1 MNARNLI
8 RKPLFFLLPL
18 LLVLA
23 ACDSDDPDPQ
33 GDDIRYGVN
42 FTRLF
47 AEPTPAEIEAIRQ
60 EWAERDP
67 GARDAELVASQ
78 GAEGATFHIVS
89 HTMTDTRT
97 EQDFTHYGLVRI
109 PDDIATIDEDVLLVH
124 HGGDGGL
131 DVETAIVFSQ
141 LYPDLFSNTIQ
152 VFPSYRSEEIRAQT
166 IGLGNFQS
174 GGSESPW
181 DYDVDDAIA
190 LYDAVLEVFPS
201 TDIGDKVASLS
212 FSRGAGVA
220 LLQAVR
226 DERVLGVTEYYG
238 PTDFFDIS
246 MQELADSLLAGSQQ
260 ALFLPGA
267 EYLLNEVLLPLQGEG
282 GEYDPNADYDGA
294 RLEVLRRSSAY
305 FTTSLPAVQ
314 IHHHEDDP
322 VVPFRQALRLDE
334 MLTIAPNDGVV
345 DNDYNRYDNELGE
358 DEDGHDPDH
367 LPDANF
373 SATQEFLMDVYAGQP
388 ALTAQLVE

>member
-1 MNARNLI
+1 MKSRSLI
-8 RKPLFFLLPL
+8 SRFPLFLLPL
-18 LLVLA
+18 LLVFA

-33 GDDIRYGVN
+33 EDDIRYGVN

-47 AEPTPAEIEAIRQ
+47 SEPTPAEIEAIRQ

-78 GAEGATFHIVS
+78 GAEGATFHVVQ
-89 HTMTDTRT
+89 HTMTDVRT
-97 EQDFTHYGLVRI
+97 GDDFTHYGLVRI
-109 PDDIATIDEDVLLVH
+109 PDNIAIIDEDVLLVH
-124 HGGDGGL
+124 HGGDIGV
-131 DVETAIVFSQ
+131 DAETAIDYAQ
-141 LYPDLFSNTIQ
+141 LYPDLFANTIQ
-152 VFPSYRSEEIRAQT
+152 VFPSYRSEAIRAES
-166 IGLGNFQS
+166 IGLGNHPS

-190 LYDAVLEVFPS
+190 LYDAVRELFPTETS
-201 TDIGDKVASLS
+201 DRAASLS

-226 DERVLGVTEYYG
+226 DERILGVTEYYG

-267 EYLLNEVLLPLQGEG
+267 EYLLENVLLPLQGPD
-282 GEYDPNADYDGA
+282 GEYNPEADYDSA
-294 RLEVLRRSSAY
+294 RLDVLRRSPAY
-305 FTTSLPAVQ
+305 FTASLPAVQ
-314 IHHHEDDP
+314 IHHHIDDP

-345 DNDYNRYDNELGE
+345 DNEYNRYNNELGE
-358 DEDGHDPDH
+358 GESGHHPTH
-367 LPDANF
+367 LPDANL
-373 SATQEFLMDVYAGQP
+373 SATQEFLIDVYEGEA
-388 ALTAQLVE
+388 ALVATH